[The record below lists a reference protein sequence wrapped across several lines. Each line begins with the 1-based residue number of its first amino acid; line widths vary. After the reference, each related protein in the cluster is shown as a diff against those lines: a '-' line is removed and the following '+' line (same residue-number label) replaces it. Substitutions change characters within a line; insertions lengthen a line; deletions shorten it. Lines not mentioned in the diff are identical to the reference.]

1 MWELMKCSVQTV
13 SPPGIIC
20 AALLEFNPLLCGCL
34 GSPAPCLLK
43 SSPCKTT
50 RAAERTKA
58 LLIIKT
64 GQNGAKLLGCGFFLL
79 RLIQKSK
86 ANDYTN
92 SVGRYRFFIG
102 KFQLKPK
109 TAIRNCFI
117 FHIQATLTPL
127 QFTCLGIS
135 VVWKKETF

>member
-13 SPPGIIC
+13 SPPGIVR
-20 AALLEFNPLLCGCL
+20 AALLEFNPLLCSCL
-34 GSPAPCLLK
+34 GSPALCLLK
-43 SSPCKTT
+43 SSPRKTT
-50 RAAERTKA
+50 GAAERTKA

-64 GQNGAKLLGCGFFLL
+64 GQNGARLSGCGFFLL

-92 SVGRYRFFIG
+92 SVGRYVFLIG
-102 KFQLKPK
+102 KFQLKLK

-117 FHIQATLTPL
+117 FHIQATLRPL
-127 QFTCLGIS
+127 QFACLGIS
-135 VVWKKETF
+135 VVRKKKTS